1 MDNRLKS
8 DSEILEEIEFQQSTI
23 SNNIRTRRRALGMT
37 QEDLANKSNLSL
49 STIQK
54 VENNPQNPGNNV
66 KVATVRLATTER
78 YRDRNG
84 EQRENTEWHTVVLWR
99 NNADVAEKYV
109 HKGSQIYIE
118 GKLRTR
124 QWTDQTGNKRY
135 TTEVVADTLQLLGK
149 RPEGESQAQGG
160 YQGGYAQGG
169 QPAYQG
175 QGGYQPAAP
184 QGAYQPQA
192 PVQSQYA
199 AQPQYTAQP
208 GAAPSAQAAAPVAQP
223 TSPAAPAG
231 APSPAAQPVNPAYQ
245 GPLPAAEPSDD
256 LPF

>member
-1 MDNRLKS
+1 MSLNKVMLIGNVGS
-8 DSEILEEIEFQQSTI
+8 DPEVRYL
-23 SNNIRTRRRALGMT
+23 
-37 QEDLANKSNLSL
+37 
-49 STIQK
+49 
-54 VENNPQNPGNNV
+54 ENNPQNPGNNV

-99 NNADVAEKYV
+99 NNADVAEKFV
-109 HKGSQIYIE
+109 RKGSQIYIE

-149 RPEGESQAQGG
+149 RPEGEGAAAPAPAQGG

-169 QPAYQG
+169 QPAYQP
-175 QGGYQPAAP
+175 QGGQP
-184 QGAYQPQA
+184 AYQPQ
-192 PVQSQYA
+192 PGPA
-199 AQPQYTAQP
+199 AQPQYGAQ
-208 GAAPSAQAAAPVAQP
+208 
-223 TSPAAPAG
+223 PAAPAV
-231 APSPAAQPVNPAYQ
+231 QPVNPAYQ
-245 GPLPAAEPSDD
+245 GPLPSPEPSDD